1 MFDLYTVCPH
11 CVQHTYVMVCYFV
24 RRQEPVEI
32 KAVRGMHDLFGEEL
46 AAWKKVETQIFSI
59 LESFGYSEIRTP
71 VLENLE
77 VFKGTVGDD
86 TDIVEKQ
93 MYTIEKEKE
102 TLVLRPEGTAAF
114 MRAVLEHQ
122 LHQSGNPGRFFYY
135 LPMFRHE
142 RPQKG
147 RLRQFH
153 QVGIEIIND
162 PSPEADAEIIAVL
175 DQVYKNFNISE
186 YEIRINSVGCSDCR
200 PAYKE
205 SLKKYFQPRLAE
217 LCELCQKRFERSPLR
232 ILDCKKESCKE
243 IAKGAPLISESLCA
257 VCKTHHTKL
266 KLRLDQISLKYIDDP
281 SIVRG
286 LDYYCRTAFEFTSDL
301 LGAQSALGGGGR
313 YDGLSARFG
322 KANFASVGL
331 ALGME
336 RLIIALETKGLL
348 PKDDARPVFFFA
360 ALGEKAFQILY
371 PLSMELKRRGIRT
384 EMLYEENRGL
394 KNLLK
399 HANRFNAEYTLIL
412 GDTEVDQKAA
422 LLKDMKAGTQENISL
437 DGLLEELIR
446 RKR

>member
-1 MFDLYTVCPH
+1 M
-11 CVQHTYVMVCYFV
+11 
-24 RRQEPVEI
+24 EI
-32 KAVRGMHDLFGEEL
+32 RAVRGMHDLFGEDL
-46 AAWKKVETQIFSI
+46 SAWKKIEAQIFSI

-102 TLVLRPEGTAAF
+102 TLVLRPEGTASF

-122 LHQSGNPGRFFYY
+122 LHHSGNIGRYYYY

-162 PSPEADAEIIAVL
+162 PTPEADAEIIAVL
-175 DQVYKNFNISE
+175 DQIYKKFNISE
-186 YEIRINSVGCSDCR
+186 YEIRVNSVGCVDCR
-200 PAYKE
+200 PVYKE
-205 SLKKYFQPRLAE
+205 QLKNYFKPRLAE

-232 ILDCKKESCKE
+232 ILDCKRESCIE
-243 IAKGAPLISESLCA
+243 IAKGAPLISASLCT
-257 VCKTHHTKL
+257 VCKTHHAKL
-266 KLRLDQISLKYIDDP
+266 KERLTQLSLQFIDDP

-286 LDYYCRTAFEFTSDL
+286 LDYYCRTAFEFTSNL

-322 KANFASVGL
+322 KANFPSVGL

-336 RLIIALETKGLL
+336 RLIIALESKGLL
-348 PKDDARPVFFFA
+348 PKSDAHPVYFFA

-371 PLSMELKRRGIRT
+371 PLSVELKRQGIRT
-384 EMLYEENRGL
+384 EILYDPSRGL
-394 KNLLK
+394 KNQMK
-399 HANRFNAEYTLIL
+399 HADRFGAEFTLIL

-422 LLKDMKAGTQENISL
+422 LLKDMKAGTQETLSL
-437 DGLLEELIR
+437 DKLKEELIR